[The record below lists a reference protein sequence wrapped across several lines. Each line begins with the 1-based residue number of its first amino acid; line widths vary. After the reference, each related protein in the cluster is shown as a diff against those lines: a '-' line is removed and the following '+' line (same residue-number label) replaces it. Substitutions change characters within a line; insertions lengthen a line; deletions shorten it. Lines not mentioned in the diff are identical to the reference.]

1 MRHREFQPPA
11 DIQIVNYQNH
21 EHVQGILSL
30 MEASFGRPF
39 LKQRWEWKYQK
50 CPTGEASSIVMVD
63 KNRVVGHWGFNAI
76 RYKIGPSNHMA
87 YVSFDMAI
95 DRKVFA
101 RREAALRLLR
111 LGKVAYHVIEAQG
124 AVFGCGF
131 PNTNS
136 LFLGIKRL
144 GWIPLVHI
152 LNLSCYLRL
161 EPFLEK
167 KLKSRFIARAAALP
181 WRAVVK
187 IGLYSRFLDL
197 WPSWGRKVRK
207 VKSFDERVN
216 ALWEN
221 VSRRIGN
228 AVVRDST
235 YLNWRY
241 CSPLKPVYDVFV
253 AERKGELVGYI
264 VLRIREDQ
272 DGLKEALVA
281 DILAKDHNPLI
292 ASQLILSAVRFAV
305 KNHCDVVRA
314 WCPKHSPYM
323 LYLRAVGFLKRKSLA
338 YFSLTLWTPNPQIAK
353 RIITPTAWHIMMGDS
368 DSV

>member
-1 MRHREFQPPA
+1 
-11 DIQIVNYQNH
+11 
-21 EHVQGILSL
+21 
-30 MEASFGRPF
+30 MEASFGRQFP
-39 LKQRWEWKYQK
+39 KQHWDWKYRMV
-50 CPTGEASSIVMVD
+50 PTARTGSLVTVAGDRI
-63 KNRVVGHWGFNAI
+63 VGHWGFNLI
-76 RYKIGPSNHMA
+76 KYKVGPSNHIA
-87 YVSFDMAI
+87 SVSFDMAV
-95 DRKVFA
+95 DRTAFG

-111 LGKVAYHVIEAQG
+111 LGKIAYHVIEAQG
-124 AVFGCGF
+124 SVFGCGF

-136 LFLGIKRL
+136 LFLGVKRL

-161 EPFLEK
+161 EPFLNK
-167 KLKSRFIARAAALP
+167 KLRSKLLVKAVALP

-197 WPSWGRKVRK
+197 WPSWGRRVRK
-207 VKSFDERVN
+207 VKSFDERVD

-228 AVVRDST
+228 AVVRDSN

-264 VLRIREDQ
+264 VLRIKKDQ

-305 KNHCDVVRA
+305 ENHCDVVRA
-314 WCPKHSPYM
+314 WCLKHSPYM
-323 LYLRAVGFLKRKSLA
+323 LYLRAVGFLKRKSLV
-338 YFSLTLWTPNPQIAK
+338 YFILRPWTPNPNIAK
-353 RIITPTAWHIMMGDS
+353 QIITATAWHIMMGDS